1 MESWDL
7 HSQET
12 GLKMFHGDTRI
23 GGWDRRKHH
32 LFILESYVRKL
43 PDQAAARDVLRLF
56 GFQLCE
62 QPPGHFWWRV
72 AEAEF
77 GSFADALIALA
88 RLAPVDLTRFSGQF
102 TVGARAP

>member
-43 PDQAAARDVLRLF
+43 RIKQRPAMSSDSSGSNCASNRQAISGGASLR
-56 GFQLCE
+56 
-62 QPPGHFWWRV
+62 PSS
-72 AEAEF
+72 EA
-77 GSFADALIALA
+77 S
-88 RLAPVDLTRFSGQF
+88 RTP
-102 TVGARAP
+102 